1 MKPIRLIMSAFGPY
15 AGIEEIDMT
24 KLGSNGVYLIT
35 GDTGAG
41 KTTIFDAITFALYGR
56 ASGNS
61 RNANMFRSKYA
72 DPDAETM
79 VILEFEYNGEI
90 YKIRRNPSYER
101 KSKRGDSMVNV
112 TADAELICPDG
123 TVVTKSMEVTGYVKK
138 LLGLDREQFTQIAM
152 LAQGEFMKL
161 LLSEASE
168 RQEIF
173 RRLFKTEYFM
183 KLQERLKAEVRNL
196 ESAYKASA
204 AGISQYMAGVRCKEN
219 SEYTEKLEKALSG
232 ELTNDAVIELIGC
245 IIETDEKTAAE
256 YNEQSDSISAEL
268 EKLNNELGKY
278 ETALKLYEELKCCE
292 KEYIK
297 GLEKL
302 EKLSAAYDKAVTAK
316 PEIENSD
323 REITLIEAEMDRYSR
338 LDEIKSELKTT
349 EEFLKNAME
358 KSEKAA
364 DELSAAEEHLSKY
377 KSEYKALET
386 VSIDSQKTEYDIKEV
401 EERICDVKGLITD
414 IDKLV
419 GLSAVLED
427 LQKEYTKTAD
437 CLEKMS
443 RRYDDMNRQFL
454 DSQAGILA
462 SGLKDGIAC
471 PVCGSCVHPKPAGLH
486 CKPPKEDEIKK
497 AEAELKLKRDEAT
510 QLSTKAAELN
520 TQVNAL
526 REAVNSSA
534 EGLFCDEYD
543 IGDIIEI
550 RTAAEQ
556 EITAAES
563 KSEKLQKKLA
573 DEKKRIKYKKQLDEL
588 IPKTEE
594 KYKQFDLILREAEKE
609 LSVLHTRR
617 EAAEENLTSAKS
629 QLRFDSRREAED
641 NCKAIAEK
649 RDRLKKSL
657 ETASENL
664 RKEKET
670 SEILKNK
677 IEYLKQQLPDNVIK
691 EAEETKLK
699 KHKYEEKQQQ
709 IIEQIKAV
717 ETRIAS
723 DRYALQ
729 GIAKQS
735 EAMKRTEKRLIMIK
749 DLSDTANGSISGK
762 EKIML
767 ETYVQMS
774 YFDRVI
780 ARANSRFTV
789 MTDGR
794 YDLKRRWTAL
804 DNRSKSGLELAVID
818 HYNGS
823 ERSVRTLSG
832 GESFLASLALAL
844 GLSEEIQ
851 SSAGAVNLDTMF
863 VDEGFGSLDDE
874 TLNLALNSIQG
885 LAEGNRLV
893 GIISHVGELRNRI
906 EKQIIVRKS
915 RTGGS
920 RTEIMS

>member
-90 YKIRRNPSYER
+90 YKICRNPSYER

-232 ELTNDAVIELIGC
+232 ELTNDAVIELIGG

-386 VSIDSQKTEYDIKEV
+386 VSIDSQKTEYDIK
-401 EERICDVKGLITD
+401 
-414 IDKLV
+414 
-419 GLSAVLED
+419 
-427 LQKEYTKTAD
+427 
-437 CLEKMS
+437 
-443 RRYDDMNRQFL
+443 
-454 DSQAGILA
+454 
-462 SGLKDGIAC
+462 
-471 PVCGSCVHPKPAGLH
+471 
-486 CKPPKEDEIKK
+486 
-497 AEAELKLKRDEAT
+497 
-510 QLSTKAAELN
+510 
-520 TQVNAL
+520 
-526 REAVNSSA
+526 
-534 EGLFCDEYD
+534 
-543 IGDIIEI
+543 
-550 RTAAEQ
+550 
-556 EITAAES
+556 
-563 KSEKLQKKLA
+563 
-573 DEKKRIKYKKQLDEL
+573 
-588 IPKTEE
+588 
-594 KYKQFDLILREAEKE
+594 
-609 LSVLHTRR
+609 
-617 EAAEENLTSAKS
+617 
-629 QLRFDSRREAED
+629 
-641 NCKAIAEK
+641 
-649 RDRLKKSL
+649 
-657 ETASENL
+657 
-664 RKEKET
+664 
-670 SEILKNK
+670 
-677 IEYLKQQLPDNVIK
+677 
-691 EAEETKLK
+691 
-699 KHKYEEKQQQ
+699 
-709 IIEQIKAV
+709 
-717 ETRIAS
+717 
-723 DRYALQ
+723 
-729 GIAKQS
+729 
-735 EAMKRTEKRLIMIK
+735 
-749 DLSDTANGSISGK
+749 
-762 EKIML
+762 
-767 ETYVQMS
+767 
-774 YFDRVI
+774 
-780 ARANSRFTV
+780 
-789 MTDGR
+789 
-794 YDLKRRWTAL
+794 
-804 DNRSKSGLELAVID
+804 
-818 HYNGS
+818 
-823 ERSVRTLSG
+823 
-832 GESFLASLALAL
+832 
-844 GLSEEIQ
+844 
-851 SSAGAVNLDTMF
+851 
-863 VDEGFGSLDDE
+863 
-874 TLNLALNSIQG
+874 
-885 LAEGNRLV
+885 
-893 GIISHVGELRNRI
+893 
-906 EKQIIVRKS
+906 
-915 RTGGS
+915 
-920 RTEIMS
+920 